1 MSSNDQAVRAPTAG
15 GLLPVSCTIIAMN
28 EADRIARTIESVRG
42 LVDEVIVVDS
52 GSTDGTQAI
61 CEKLGA
67 RVIFNPWTG
76 FGPQKRFAEDQAR
89 NDIILN
95 LDADEWLIEPL
106 RAEITGYLSQP
117 QLPARSFKMRMT
129 MVYPHRDKPCLFADY
144 HNYVRLYDRRAT
156 RFANSLAH
164 DEAPPT
170 PDAIQLR
177 APAYHQSIRSLA
189 HIVTKGVSWYGLQKK
204 ERKAKGSAQLMLRL
218 VIELP
223 FQFFKFYILRRHIFG
238 GLYGFLFSVTV
249 AFTRWLRICILAGY

>member
-1 MSSNDQAVRAPTAG
+1 MDSIDHARKS
-15 GLLPVSCTIIAMN
+15 GLLPVSCTIIAFN
-28 EADRIARTIESVRG
+28 EADRIARTIESLQG

-52 GSTDGTQAI
+52 GSTDGTQAL

-67 RVIFNPWTG
+67 RVVHNPWTG
-76 FGPQKRFAEDQAR
+76 FGPQKRFAEDQAK

-106 RAEITGYLSQP
+106 REEIRAILAQP
-117 QLPARSFKMRMT
+117 TLPAKSFRMRMT

-164 DEAPPT
+164 DEVPPT

-204 ERKAKGSAQLMLRL
+204 ERKTKGSLQLMVRL
-218 VIELP
+218 LIELP
-223 FQFFKFYILRRHIFG
+223 FQFFKYYVVRRHIFG
-238 GLYGFLFSVTV
+238 GLYGLLFSVTV